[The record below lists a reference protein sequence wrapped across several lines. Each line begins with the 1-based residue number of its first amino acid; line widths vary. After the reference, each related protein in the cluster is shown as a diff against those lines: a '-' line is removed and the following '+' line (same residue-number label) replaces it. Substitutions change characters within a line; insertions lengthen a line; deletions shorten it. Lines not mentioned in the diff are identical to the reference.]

1 MSVNHGKSGQK
12 GGELTL
18 NYSPD
23 REPGN
28 FRNDDKNIYFG
39 VTNGRV
45 AGRIKKGKFSLPDG
59 TSY

>member
-1 MSVNHGKSGQK
+1 VQHK
-12 GGELTL
+12 GSDGVAKEMTL
-18 NYSPD
+18 NYTPF

-45 AGRIKKGKFSLPDG
+45 AGRIAKGKFDLPDG
-59 TSY
+59 SSY